1 MTKDEIISMARE
13 AGAGI
18 GTSGRWLVTQ
28 DELERFATLIATAER
43 HKLQSNIERCKAEH
57 QPLTD
62 EQIKA
67 AVRHLYGSDAV
78 AAMAVTGDIE
88 TARAV
93 EAAHGIK

>member
-1 MTKDEIISMARE
+1 MTKDEVIHIAHV
-13 AGAGI
+13 AGVVDFLY
-18 GTSGRWLVTQ
+18 SNPDLQ
-28 DELERFATLIATAER
+28 DAYEFLQRFATLVATAER
-43 HKLQSNIERCKAEH
+43 

-88 TARAV
+88 TARAI
-93 EAAHGIK
+93 EAAHGITGGQQ